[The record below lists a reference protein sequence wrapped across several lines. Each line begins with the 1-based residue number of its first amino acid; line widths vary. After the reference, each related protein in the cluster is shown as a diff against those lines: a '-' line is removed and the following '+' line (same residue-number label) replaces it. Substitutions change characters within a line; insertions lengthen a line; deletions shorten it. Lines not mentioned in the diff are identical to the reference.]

1 MFFDADDVL
10 APHCLAGRLA
20 ADPNG
25 EFDLVVSTMEVFR
38 SMPGEGGNRWI
49 PSAADPLAEFLRH
62 RLPWSVMQPLWR
74 APFLRSLG
82 GFDESFP
89 RHQDVEFHTRALFH
103 PCVRYLT
110 MVGEPDCYYRIA
122 EERKVLRPYA
132 LLEGFTTAALQYYFK
147 FKERSR
153 ATGRHRL
160 LLGIIY
166 QTHIQLVHN
175 RKLGLITA
183 EEHLVL
189 RGKLL
194 DPRVVRDMGVFKRV
208 VLGLSGVY
216 NALPVRIPGVNLVL
230 YRVMTA

>member
-1 MFFDADDVL
+1 
-10 APHCLAGRLA
+10 
-20 ADPNG
+20 
-25 EFDLVVSTMEVFR
+25 
-38 SMPGEGGNRWI
+38 
-49 PSAADPLAEFLRH
+49 
-62 RLPWSVMQPLWR
+62 
-74 APFLRSLG
+74 
-82 GFDESFP
+82 
-89 RHQDVEFHTRALFH
+89 
-103 PCVRYLT
+103 